1 MRLTKI
7 VVVGS
12 TGSGK
17 SSLNNTLCGIQNEF
31 KVSAS
36 KQSETFKTT
45 SKQLFWRCS
54 DREVILIDTPGLAD
68 TKGRDTKNIAEMV
81 AALKS

>member
-1 MRLTKI
+1 ML
-7 VVVGS
+7 
-12 TGSGK
+12 
-17 SSLNNTLCGIQNEF
+17 LN
-31 KVSAS
+31 
-36 KQSETFKTT
+36 
-45 SKQLFWRCS
+45 WRYS